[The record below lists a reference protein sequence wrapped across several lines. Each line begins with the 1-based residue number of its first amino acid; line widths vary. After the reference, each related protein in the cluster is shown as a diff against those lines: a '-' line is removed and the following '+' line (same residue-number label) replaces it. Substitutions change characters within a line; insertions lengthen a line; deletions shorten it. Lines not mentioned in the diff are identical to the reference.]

1 MTISEIIFYNYA
13 LKEIQGPEQNTPE
26 IVNFFSEIG
35 HSWVKNDELA
45 WCAAFANAMLKL
57 AGFPHT
63 GKLNARSFLDLGDR
77 IGTPRPLGS
86 SEDFVDMAV
95 LWRVDPN
102 SPYGHIGFFL
112 KERGD
117 LIYLLGG
124 NQSNR
129 VKISAYSRSRLLEYR
144 RIYRIKKTRLP

>member
-1 MTISEIIFYNYA
+1 MNISEIIFDNYA
-13 LKEIQGPEQNTPE
+13 LKEMQGPEENTPE
-26 IVNFFSEIG
+26 IVNFFKEVG

-45 WCAAFANAMLKL
+45 WCAAFANAMLL
-57 AGFPHT
+57 RADFPHT
-63 GKLNARSFLDLGDR
+63 GKLNARSFLDLGDQ
-77 IGTPRPLGS
+77 ISNPLPLGS

-102 SPYGHIGFFL
+102 SAYGHIGFFL

-124 NQSNR
+124 NQSNQ
-129 VKISAYSRSRLLEYR
+129 VKVSAYLRTRLLEYR
-144 RIYRIKKTRLP
+144 RIYKLES